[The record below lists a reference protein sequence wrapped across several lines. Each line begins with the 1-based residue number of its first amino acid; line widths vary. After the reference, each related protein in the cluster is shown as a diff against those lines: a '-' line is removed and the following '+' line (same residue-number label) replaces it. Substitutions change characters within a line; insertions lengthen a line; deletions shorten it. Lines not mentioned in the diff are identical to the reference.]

1 MRMHVR
7 PVAVPLVTMLV
18 LAGALALAGAGPA
31 SAGPA
36 NDAFASAQ
44 PISGSKG
51 VVYGTLVGATIENGS
66 GVCNEPR
73 KTYPYGDLYGDR
85 SVWYRWTAPANGWL
99 RFGLKTYG
107 GWTAYVDAFQ
117 FRGSCWRADAPASA
131 SSRAGDFEQLE
142 VRRGETIW
150 FGVYSYG
157 AANVGTFALGWRL
170 IASPPPLN
178 DRFANAD
185 VVWGRYGRQYG
196 HNVNATRDAGEPAHA
211 GRAGGRS
218 VWYRWTAPTSGPAMF
233 HAGGLDC
240 LVAVYTG
247 AAVDALT
254 LVAADTGTWA
264 GGSCTA
270 RFSAASGTTYR
281 IAVDGEAGHE
291 SSFLLTWN
299 SGPRPPHDNAAAART
314 ISGFYGLLD
323 DTNRGATD
331 EASEPKHAPTRAGSS
346 VWYRWT
352 APDDGAAGFWV
363 NTPPLYQPSS
373 VWEEGKRIAVFTG
386 TPPGALTLR
395 AESPVPPIDHQLGAN
410 LSAVTRGTTYWIQV
424 SGVDEQVVHYTLEWR
439 LLPQANDEF
448 AEPLVLPPTGSVAV
462 DTSDAGAEPG
472 EPAHGRYEPRSSL
485 WFRWTAPQSGRVTF
499 DDFEEHDVIGFFGQP
514 VLAAYTGD
522 QIDAL
527 SRIAVTHE
535 FMSGGWSTFSFAV
548 TAGVTYRIALDE
560 DDPFGYGQRHRLNWY
575 FGTREWTDP
584 AVALTAPAD
593 GARVS
598 GVAPL
603 DATASDDSGVWAV
616 GYSHDVAASWH
627 DGPQPEAAPYG
638 FGLDTERYAD
648 GPLELTA
655 NAWDVRANH
664 AVSEPHTLV
673 IENRPP
679 SVRLWWNP
687 PQRLTFDTSAHLEWE
702 AAEPMSRSACS
713 LDGAAYTDCS
723 GPAGSTGAT
732 RELAGLADGV
742 HVFRVVTTD
751 MAGKV
756 AVDADAYQWVI
767 DTKGL
772 GVLLPDDSA
781 APAVT
786 GPVPDIYGGHPIG
799 NTTAAVRLR
808 WTSSDGPGT
817 GVQRHD
823 VQASVNGGSWTA
835 MPSYGS
841 LTAQIYQLAS
851 GSSYRFRVRAWDWAG
866 NVSAW
871 AYGPSFA
878 VGLAQETSTAWRWSA
893 GWSRV
898 ASGNASAGYVELT
911 GTRGAAGRLT
921 FRGRSVGL
929 YGPRTPSL
937 GLSAVYLDGVRVA
950 TVNQWSSVA
959 AARETLYVRNGLS
972 LATTHVLEVRSLGMP
987 GHEGGGTRVA
997 VDAASV
1003 VR

>member
-1 MRMHVR
+1 MRRYAR
-7 PVAVPLVTMLV
+7 PVALPLLTALVLTGALV
-18 LAGALALAGAGPA
+18 LASAGPA
-31 SAGPA
+31 SAAPPA
-36 NDAFASAQ
+36 NDAFSSAQ
-44 PISGSKG
+44 PISGAKG
-51 VVYGTLVGATIENGS
+51 VVYGTVAGATIENGS

-99 RFGLKTYG
+99 RFGVKTYG

-131 SSRAGDFEQLE
+131 SSRAGDFGQME
-142 VRRGETIW
+142 VQRGETIW

-170 IASPPPLN
+170 IAAPPPLN
-178 DRFANAD
+178 DRFADAD
-185 VVWGRYGRQYG
+185 VVWGRYGKQWG
-196 HNVNATRDAGEPAHA
+196 QNVNATRDAGEPAHA

-218 VWYRWTAPTSGPAMF
+218 VWYRWAAPTSGPAMF
-233 HAGGLDC
+233 HAGGFDC

-247 AAVDALT
+247 TAVDALT
-254 LVAADTGTWA
+254 PVAADTGTWA

-270 RFSAASGTTYR
+270 RFTATAGQTYR
-281 IAVDGEAGHE
+281 IAVDGEAGAE
-291 SSFLLTWN
+291 SRFLFTWN
-299 SGPRPPHDNAAAART
+299 SGPRPQNDDAAAART
-314 ISGFYGLLD
+314 ITGFSGLLD

-331 EASEPKHAPTRAGSS
+331 EPAEPRHAATRAGSS

-352 APDDGAAGFWV
+352 APGDGAAGFWV
-363 NTPPLYQPSS
+363 SRPPLYEPSS
-373 VWEEGKRIAVFTG
+373 EVEDDKRIAVFTG
-386 TPPGALTLR
+386 TPPGGLTLQ
-395 AESPVPPIDHQLGAN
+395 AESPVPPIPQTQTLGAN
-410 LSAVTRGTTYWIQV
+410 LGVVRGTTYWIQV
-424 SGVDEQVVHYTLEWR
+424 TGVDEQVAHYTLEWR
-439 LLPQANDEF
+439 LLPQSNDGF
-448 AEPLVLPPTGSVAV
+448 AEPLVLPPTGGVVV
-462 DTSDAGAEPG
+462 DTTDATAEPG
-472 EPAHGRYEPRSSL
+472 EPAHGRYQPRRSL
-485 WFRWTAPQSGRVTF
+485 WFRWAAPQSGTVTF
-499 DDFEEHDVIGFFGQP
+499 DDYEEGDGFAAQP
-514 VLAAYTGD
+514 VIAAYTGD
-522 QIDAL
+522 RVDAL
-527 SRIAVTHE
+527 SPVAVTHE
-535 FMSGGWSTFSFAV
+535 FMPGEWNTFSFAV

-560 DDPFGYGQRHRLNWY
+560 DDPFAYGQRHRLNWY

-584 AVALTAPAD
+584 TVALTSPAD

-598 GVAPL
+598 GVALL

-616 GYSHDVAASWH
+616 GFSHDLAASRH
-627 DGPQPEAAPYG
+627 DGPQPESAPYG

-655 NAWDVRANH
+655 NAWDVRGNLATS
-664 AVSEPHTLV
+664 APHTV
-673 IENRPP
+673 IIENRPP
-679 SVRLWWNP
+679 SVRTWWNP
-687 PQRLTFDTSAHLEWE
+687 PERLTLETSAHLEWE
-702 AAEPMSRSACS
+702 AEPMSRSVCS
-713 LDGAAYTDCS
+713 LDGAPYADCS
-723 GPAGSTGAT
+723 GPAGAREAS

-751 MAGKV
+751 TAGKT
-756 AVDADAYQWVI
+756 AVDADAYQWII

-772 GVLLPDDSA
+772 GVLLPDDST
-781 APAVT
+781 APTVT

-799 NTTAAVRLR
+799 NTTAAVRMR
-808 WTSSDGPGT
+808 WTSSDGSGT

-823 VQASVNGGSWTA
+823 VQASTDGGAWTA

-851 GSSYRFRVRAWDWAG
+851 GHTYRFRVRAWDWAG

-878 VGLAQETSTAWRWSA
+878 VSLAQETSTAWRWSA
-893 GWSRV
+893 GWTRV
-898 ASGNASAGYVELT
+898 ASGGASAGYVELT

-929 YGPRTPSL
+929 YGPRASSL
-937 GLSAVYLDGVRVA
+937 GLSAIYLDGVRVA

-972 LATTHVLEVRSLGMP
+972 LSTTHVLEVRSLGTP